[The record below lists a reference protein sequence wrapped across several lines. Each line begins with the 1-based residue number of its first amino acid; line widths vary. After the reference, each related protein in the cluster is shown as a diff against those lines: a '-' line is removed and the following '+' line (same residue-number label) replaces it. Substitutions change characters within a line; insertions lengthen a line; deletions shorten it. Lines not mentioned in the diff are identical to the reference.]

1 MTCIITIN
9 IWKLLNYFLDVS
21 SCCQNSQ
28 EQLENLTSE
37 IDVLEKENMKIQG
50 IYKFNNNNM
59 FLWMLIFN
67 LL

>member
-9 IWKLLNYFLDVS
+9 IWNLLNYFLDVS

-50 IYKFNNNNM
+50 IFKFNNNNM

>member
-50 IYKFNNNNM
+50 IFKFNNNNM